1 MPTLLILQ
9 LLSIVEAFGLYGNIV
24 DAASDNDIIFKT
36 SNLNFHI
43 TFPCKYIQ
51 AIYQENS
58 GTLGDDA
65 VSGQWFQKLQ
75 RNAVTLSLGSPCP
88 RDLLNMK
95 PPCAA
100 ERSGN
105 TNPN

>member
-1 MPTLLILQ
+1 M
-9 LLSIVEAFGLYGNIV
+9 EAFGLYGNTV

-36 SNLNFHI
+36 SILNFL
-43 TFPCKYIQ
+43 FPCKYRQ

-65 VSGQWFQKLQ
+65 VSGQWFHKLQ

-105 TNPN
+105 TNTN